1 VNTLD
6 LPALE
11 FALTKRPLGRSAG
24 VSVRSFLGF
33 DFRDSW
39 PEEPVP
45 SRPPHPLGGARA
57 VALMALNE
65 PAGILLVREALRE
78 QRFPDPTWSA
88 LVPGLLRHARR
99 MDRPES
105 ALGWADLLLEQDRPD
120 AADLTLQAWMD
131 LVPPDSGGRFRRG
144 LEYALWL
151 RARLAQRG
159 GQAFPEA
166 LREPYLGALRAA
178 RFPYLEAAGHDEV
191 RRAWDAL
198 VRAALLRDWAAVPRA
213 AEAVQALSGTLAA
226 ADATDLRRLAWLL
239 EAAAARARG
248 QAEVAMDRLERIA
261 GLHPLDPLPRIELLR
276 ALPPGSPA
284 HDAHTRFLARLG
296 PSPGV
301 NRPLHRLLALVDPAG
316 GSARPGEAER
326 F

>member
-1 VNTLD
+1 
-6 LPALE
+6 
-11 FALTKRPLGRSAG
+11 
-24 VSVRSFLGF
+24 
-33 DFRDSW
+33 
-39 PEEPVP
+39 
-45 SRPPHPLGGARA
+45 
-57 VALMALNE
+57 
-65 PAGILLVREALRE
+65 
-78 QRFPDPTWSA
+78 
-88 LVPGLLRHARR
+88 